1 MTTLGSMSARI
12 NDYANRADPY
22 PLYAELRKR
31 PVIQEDDG
39 TYLVSTYYE
48 VRSLANDPRLSNDTR
63 NRAPGC
69 ARSGESEENT
79 GLPPSFIFTDP
90 PEHDRLRNA
99 ANRPFGPPHSP
110 RFLHDLQ
117 ADLAKVVTELLD
129 AFEGKDQVD
138 IVEDFSYPLPVTA
151 ICKVLGVPRE
161 DEPRFHGWADAL
173 AAGIDPH
180 RAEGAESGQSPQ
192 EKSANAR
199 QEMGAYLAD
208 LIDASRRRPR
218 PGILSALALH
228 TGPGGSMTPK
238 DLVATAV
245 LLLVAGHE
253 TTVNLITNTTLTL
266 LRHPDVLRR
275 FRHDPDLATPLIE
288 EVLRYEPPVQFVPW
302 TTALADIDVAD
313 TTIPKGSP
321 VWLMLAAANRDPRR
335 FEDPDR
341 FMPDRKDNEH
351 LGFYTGIH
359 YCFGAP
365 LARIEAHL
373 ALPELFRRVK
383 NFRLL
388 EDPPPYRANAVL
400 RGPRHLPVAI
410 EGVTA

>member
-1 MTTLGSMSARI
+1 MTSGSIVAQI
-12 NDYANRADPY
+12 TDYANRADPY
-22 PLYAELRKR
+22 PLYAELRKQ
-31 PVIQEDDG
+31 PVRRLDDG

-63 NRAPGC
+63 NRPPGH
-69 ARSGESEENT
+69 ARPGQPAAES

-90 PEHDRLRNA
+90 PVHDRLRDTI
-99 ANRPFGPPHSP
+99 NRPFGPPHSP
-110 RFLHDLQ
+110 RFLDGLRGE
-117 ADLAKVVTELLD
+117 LAKVVTELLD

-138 IVEDFSYPLPVTA
+138 IVEDFAYPLPVTA

-161 DEPRFHGWADAL
+161 DEPLFHAWADAL
-173 AAGIDPH
+173 ASSVDPH
-180 RAEGAESGQSPQ
+180 SDDGGP
-192 EKSANAR
+192 EKAQRAR
-199 QEMGAYLAD
+199 QELGAYLAD
-208 LIDASRRRPR
+208 LIETKRRH
-218 PGILSALALH
+218 PGPGMLSALA
-228 TGPGGSMTPK
+228 PEMTSA
-238 DLVATAV
+238 DLEATAV

-253 TTVNLITNTTLTL
+253 TTVNAITNTTLTL
-266 LRHPDVLRR
+266 LRHPDVLER
-275 FRHDPDLATPLIE
+275 FQKEPELAVPIIE

-302 TTALADIDVAD
+302 TTALADIDVAG

-341 FMPDRKDNEH
+341 FDPDRKDNEH

-365 LARIEAHL
+365 LARIELHVAV
-373 ALPELFRRVK
+373 PELFRRVK
-383 NFRLL
+383 FSRLL

-410 EGVTA
+410 EGLTD

>member
-1 MTTLGSMSARI
+1 MTSGTLSAQI
-12 NDYANRADPY
+12 TDYANRADPY
-22 PLYAELRKR
+22 PLYAELREQ
-31 PVIQEDDG
+31 PVRREDDG

-48 VRSLANDPRLSNDTR
+48 VRSLANDPRLSNDTN
-63 NRAPGC
+63 NRLPGY
-69 ARSGESEENT
+69 ARVGQPVES

-90 PEHDRLRNA
+90 PVHDRLRGTI
-99 ANRPFGPPHSP
+99 NRPFGPPHSP
-110 RFLHDLQ
+110 RFLDGLREE
-117 ADLAKVVTELLD
+117 LAAVVTELLE

-138 IVEDFSYPLPVTA
+138 IVEDFAYPLPVTA

-161 DEPRFHGWADAL
+161 DEPRFHVWADAL
-173 AAGIDPH
+173 ASSLDP
-180 RAEGAESGQSPQ
+180 RSDDDGGP
-192 EKSANAR
+192 EKAQLAR
-199 QEMGAYLAD
+199 QELGAYLSD
-208 LIDASRRRPR
+208 LIETKRRH
-218 PGILSALALH
+218 PGPGMLSALA
-228 TGPGGSMTPK
+228 PEMTPA
-238 DLVATAV
+238 DLEATAV

-253 TTVNLITNTTLTL
+253 TTVNAITNTTLTL
-266 LRHPDVLRR
+266 LRHPDLLER
-275 FRHDPDLATPLIE
+275 FQKDPDLAVPIIE

-302 TTALADIDVAD
+302 TTALADIEVAG

-341 FMPDRKDNEH
+341 FDPDRKDNEH

-365 LARIEAHL
+365 LARIELHL
-373 ALPELFRRVK
+373 AVPELFRRVK
-383 NFRLL
+383 FSRLL

-410 EGVTA
+410 EGLTT

>member
-1 MTTLGSMSARI
+1 MTSGTISAQI
-12 NDYANRADPY
+12 TDYANRADPY
-22 PLYAELRKR
+22 PLYAELRKQ
-31 PVIQEDDG
+31 PVRREEDG

-48 VRSLANDPRLSNDTR
+48 VRSLANDPRMSNDTS
-63 NRAPGC
+63 NRLPGY
-69 ARSGESEENT
+69 ARVGQPVES

-90 PEHDRLRNA
+90 PMHDRLRDTI
-99 ANRPFGPPHSP
+99 NRPFGPPHSP
-110 RFLHDLQ
+110 RFLDGLREEM
-117 ADLAKVVTELLD
+117 AKVVTELLD

-161 DEPRFHGWADAL
+161 DEPRFHVWADAL
-173 AAGIDPH
+173 ASSLDPRSGDDGGPEKAG
-180 RAEGAESGQSPQ
+180 R
-192 EKSANAR
+192 AR
-199 QEMGAYLAD
+199 QDIGAYLSD
-208 LIDASRRRPR
+208 LIETKRRH
-218 PGILSALALH
+218 PGPGMLSALA
-228 TGPGGSMTPK
+228 PVMTPA
-238 DLVATAV
+238 DLEATAV

-253 TTVNLITNTTLTL
+253 TTVNAISNTTLTL
-266 LRHPDVLRR
+266 LRHPDLLDR
-275 FRHDPDLATPLIE
+275 FQKDPGLAVPLIE

-302 TTALADIDVAD
+302 ITALADIDVAG

-341 FMPDRKDNEH
+341 FDPDRKDNEH

-365 LARIEAHL
+365 LARIELHL
-373 ALPELFRRVK
+373 AVPELFRRVK
-383 NFRLL
+383 FSGLL

-410 EGVTA
+410 EGLTT

>member
-1 MTTLGSMSARI
+1 MTSTPNGVWASPP
-12 NDYANRADPY
+12 RAWT
-22 PLYAELRKR
+22 
-31 PVIQEDDG
+31 G
-39 TYLVSTYYE
+39 TPSGYVSTYYE

-63 NRAPGC
+63 NRPPRY
-69 ARSGESEENT
+69 ARTAEAEDT

-90 PEHDRLRNA
+90 PVHDRLRDTI
-99 ANRPFGPPHSP
+99 NRPFGPPHSP
-110 RFLHDLQ
+110 RFLDGLRG
-117 ADLAKVVTELLD
+117 DLAKVVTELLD

-173 AAGIDPH
+173 ASSLDPQSGD
-180 RAEGAESGQSPQ
+180 EGQ
-192 EKSANAR
+192 EKGQRAR
-199 QEMGAYLAD
+199 QELGSYLSD
-208 LIDASRRRPR
+208 LIEAKRRH
-218 PGILSALALH
+218 PGPGMLSALA
-228 TGPGGSMTPK
+228 PDMTPA
-238 DLVATAV
+238 DLEATAV

-253 TTVNLITNTTLTL
+253 TTVNAITNTTLTL
-266 LRHPDVLRR
+266 LRHPDVLER
-275 FRHDPDLATPLIE
+275 FQKEPELAVPLIE

-302 TTALADIDVAD
+302 TTALADIDVAG
-313 TTIPKGSP
+313 TTIPEGSP

-341 FMPDRKDNEH
+341 FDPDRKDNEH

-365 LARIEAHL
+365 LARIELHL
-373 ALPELFRRVK
+373 AVPELFRRVK
-383 NFRLL
+383 FSGLL

-400 RGPRHLPVAI
+400 RGPRHLPVGV
-410 EGVTA
+410 EGLTT